1 MEQHWAGHGVQ
12 VQHGPDALGPR
23 LCVPNDAIGNVVA
36 GIGAQI
42 ALEDCESGGQTGS
55 LRRAILLSTKNVG
68 WAVIAKYWVLRFFN

>member
-1 MEQHWAGHGVQ
+1 MESHGTGHEVQ

-23 LCVPNDAIGNVVA
+23 LCVPHDDIGNVVA

-68 WAVIAKYWVLRFFN
+68 WAVIAKY